1 MMPKIFVISIGNEI
15 LLGKT
20 VNTNLADIGDTLF
33 KNGYE
38 ISASTTIQDNPETIK
53 NTLKRAWSEYDIII
67 STGGLGPTKDDR
79 TRDSI
84 ASVFGKSLKLNK
96 EFWHKLKE
104 QRQQNFQKPL
114 AAQKSL
120 AKVPEDFVQLKNKVG
135 TAPGLQYSANGK
147 HFFAMP
153 GVPAEMKFI
162 LEDSVIPFLK
172 KNVPGKQ
179 RFVKTIRTACMREID
194 LHEELSNIEDT
205 EESKIAFLP
214 KPGLVDIRIVSSNK
228 EELKNL
234 INRIQE
240 KVGQY
245 IYGYDDE
252 TLQHICHKKLI
263 ENKKTLSVAESC
275 TGGLIQNWFTD
286 NPGSSNYFLGGVV
299 SYSNF
304 AKKKFL
310 DVKQKTLDKHGAVSH
325 ETVKEMLQGAKDKF
339 DADLSLAV
347 SGIAGPAGGTK
358 EKPVGLVYVG
368 VLVNDKVDIKKCNF
382 NGNRLQI
389 KQQSAITALYML
401 HKNLEN
407 LHK

>member
-1 MMPKIFVISIGNEI
+1 
-15 LLGKT
+15 
-20 VNTNLADIGDTLF
+20 
-33 KNGYE
+33 
-38 ISASTTIQDNPETIK
+38 
-53 NTLKRAWSEYDIII
+53 
-67 STGGLGPTKDDR
+67 
-79 TRDSI
+79 
-84 ASVFGKSLKLNK
+84 
-96 EFWHKLKE
+96 
-104 QRQQNFQKPL
+104 
-114 AAQKSL
+114 
-120 AKVPEDFVQLKNKVG
+120 
-135 TAPGLQYSANGK
+135 
-147 HFFAMP
+147 
-153 GVPAEMKFI
+153 
-162 LEDSVIPFLK
+162 
-172 KNVPGKQ
+172 
-179 RFVKTIRTACMREID
+179 MREID

-252 TLQHICHKKLI
+252 NLQHICHKKLI

-325 ETVKEMLQGAKDKF
+325 ETVKEMLQGVKDKF